1 MLFFSTGAVKRANPL
16 HLDTE
21 MSVPTFAAKQK
32 ILFPSHLKTSKINCK
47 LCHLPAKNN
56 CRNDLLYT
64 LNLHEYIV

>member
-32 ILFPSHLKTSKINCK
+32 ILFLSHLKTSKIK
-47 LCHLPAKNN
+47 KQNN
-56 CRNDLLYT
+56 HFILEMLFFFCISVYN
-64 LNLHEYIV
+64 